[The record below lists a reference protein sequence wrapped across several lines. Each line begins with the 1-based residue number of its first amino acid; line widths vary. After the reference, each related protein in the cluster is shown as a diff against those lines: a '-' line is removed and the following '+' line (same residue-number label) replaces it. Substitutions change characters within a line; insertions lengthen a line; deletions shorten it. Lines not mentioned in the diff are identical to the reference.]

1 MAFAVTC
8 DYIVASCRPDNI
20 DAWLLRTK
28 NEINERSSCGLA
40 NSESSWCFLES
51 SATFNLNR
59 ARDIALASDDSREK
73 EKKEKEKKRE
83 KKKKKKGNGVART
96 VHRLK
101 SLVFSGDRHN
111 DRRKVARDRE
121 ERKERE
127 RQ

>member
-8 DYIVASCRPDNI
+8 DYIVASCCPDNI
-20 DAWLLRTK
+20 DASLLRTK
-28 NEINERSSCGLA
+28 NEINERSSRGLA

-51 SATFNLNR
+51 SATFNR
-59 ARDIALASDDSREK
+59 ARDIAPASDDSREK
-73 EKKEKEKKRE
+73 EKKKKEKKRE

-101 SLVFSGDRHN
+101 SLVFNGDRHN
-111 DRRKVARDRE
+111 DRRKVARGRE
-121 ERKERE
+121 ERRERE